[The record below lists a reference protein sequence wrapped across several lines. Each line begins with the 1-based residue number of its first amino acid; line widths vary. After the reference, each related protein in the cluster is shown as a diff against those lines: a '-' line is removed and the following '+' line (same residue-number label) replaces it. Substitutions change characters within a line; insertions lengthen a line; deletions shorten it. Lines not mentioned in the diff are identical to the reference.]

1 VSPVEQARLSRPNK
15 AGKRP
20 PRRAAAVVPQ
30 DAPETTLTDRAWR
43 ALEEEIVTLRI
54 APGSVVS
61 EAGLSARLGLGR
73 TPVREALQRLANEG
87 LVQILPRRG
96 IIVTEIDVAAQLRL
110 LEVRREIERLLAR
123 SAARRSPPEM
133 RARFQAL
140 ADEMEAAARHED
152 DVAFMR
158 LDRAFNLLLLEAAGN
173 EFAAAAMGI
182 MNGLARRFWYVHYRL
197 VADMPLA
204 ARLHAGVARAIA
216 LGESSAA
223 ADASDKLID
232 YIQDF
237 SRKSI
242 G

>member
-1 VSPVEQARLSRPNK
+1 MEKARVT
-15 AGKRP
+15 
-20 PRRAAAVVPQ
+20 RRKPALR
-30 DAPETTLTDRAWR
+30 DDINTTLTERAWR

-61 EAGLSARLGLGR
+61 EAGLSAQLGLGR

-110 LEVRREIERLLAR
+110 LEVRREIERLLAC
-123 SAARRSPPEM
+123 SAAQRGTPEQHK
-133 RARFQAL
+133 RFATI
-140 ADEMEAAARHED
+140 ADEMGTVARRED

-158 LDRAFNLLLLEAAGN
+158 LDRAFNLLLLEAAAN
-173 EFAAAAMGI
+173 EFATAAMKV
-182 MNGLARRFWYVHYRL
+182 MNGLARRFWFVHYRL

-204 ARLHAGVARAIA
+204 ARLHAGVARSIA
-216 LGESSAA
+216 KGDVKAA
-223 ADASDKLID
+223 AAASDRLID

>member
-1 VSPVEQARLSRPNK
+1 MA
-15 AGKRP
+15 P
-20 PRRAAAVVPQ
+20 PLEPQ
-30 DAPETTLTDRAWR
+30 ESSLTERAWR

-61 EAGLSARLGLGR
+61 EAGLGARLGFGR
-73 TPVREALQRLANEG
+73 TPVREALQRLAGEG

-96 IIVTEIDVAAQLRL
+96 IVVTDIDAMAQLRL

-123 SAARRSPPEM
+123 SAAQRSPREI
-133 RARFQAL
+133 RDRFGSI
-140 ADEMEAAARHED
+140 ADEMEEAARRED
-152 DVAFMR
+152 NVAFMR
-158 LDRAFNLLLLEAAGN
+158 LDRAFNLLLLEAAAN
-173 EFAAAAMGI
+173 EFATAAMRV
-182 MNGLARRFWYVHYRL
+182 MNGLARRFWYVHYRQ

-204 ARLHAGVARAIA
+204 ARLHAAVARTIA
-216 LGESSAA
+216 AGDPDAA
-223 ADASDKLID
+223 AVASDRLID

>member
-1 VSPVEQARLSRPNK
+1 MKAETARRGRHRGP
-15 AGKRP
+15 
-20 PRRAAAVVPQ
+20 AARDPA
-30 DAPETTLTDRAWR
+30 DTTPLTDRAWR

-54 APGSVVS
+54 APGSIVS

-73 TPVREALQRLANEG
+73 TPVREALQRLAVEG

-123 SAARRSPPEM
+123 ASAQRCTNDQ
-133 RARFQAL
+133 RARFDAI
-140 ADEMEAAARHED
+140 ADEMETAARRED

-173 EFAAAAMGI
+173 EFATAAMRV
-182 MNGLARRFWYVHYRL
+182 MNGLARRFWYAHYRL
-197 VADMPLA
+197 VADLPLT
-204 ARLHAGVARAIA
+204 ARLHAAVARAIA
-216 LGESSAA
+216 KGDQKGAMA
-223 ADASDKLID
+223 TSDRLID
-232 YIQDF
+232 HIQDF

>member
-1 VSPVEQARLSRPNK
+1 MSLLDQLRTARSKVAKRSVRQA
-15 AGKRP
+15 AP
-20 PRRAAAVVPQ
+20 PIDPQ
-30 DAPETTLTDRAWR
+30 ESSLTERAWR

-61 EAGLSARLGLGR
+61 EASLSERLGFGR

-96 IIVTEIDVAAQLRL
+96 IIVTDIDIAAQLRL

-123 SAARRSPPEM
+123 FAAQRSP
-133 RARFQAL
+133 RDIRDRFEAI
-140 ADEMEAAARHED
+140 ADEMEVAAERED

-158 LDRAFNLLLLEAAGN
+158 LDRAFNLLLLEAAAN
-173 EFAAAAMGI
+173 EFATAAMRV
-182 MNGLARRFWYVHYRL
+182 MNGLARRFWYVHYKQ

-204 ARLHAGVARAIA
+204 ARLHAAVARTVAA
-216 LGESSAA
+216 GDPDAA
-223 ADASDKLID
+223 AVASDRLID

>member
-1 VSPVEQARLSRPNK
+1 MK
-15 AGKRP
+15 ADAAKRG
-20 PRRAAAVVPQ
+20 RRRVPAAPDPA
-30 DAPETTLTDRAWR
+30 DTTPLADRAWR

-54 APGSVVS
+54 APGSIVS

-73 TPVREALQRLANEG
+73 TPVREALQRLAVEG

-123 SAARRSPPEM
+123 ASAQRGTAEQ
-133 RARFQAL
+133 RARFSTI
-140 ADEMEAAARHED
+140 ADEMETAARRED

-173 EFAAAAMGI
+173 EFAAAAMRV

-204 ARLHAGVARAIA
+204 ARLHAAVARTIA
-216 LGESSAA
+216 KGDQKGAA
-223 ADASDKLID
+223 AASDRLID

>member
-1 VSPVEQARLSRPNK
+1 MWVSLLDQLRTARSKVAKRSVRQA
-15 AGKRP
+15 AP
-20 PRRAAAVVPQ
+20 PIDPQ
-30 DAPETTLTDRAWR
+30 ESSLTVRAWR

-61 EAGLSARLGLGR
+61 EASLSERLGFGR

-96 IIVTEIDVAAQLRL
+96 IIVTDIDIAAQLRL

-123 SAARRSPPEM
+123 FAAQRSP
-133 RARFQAL
+133 RDIRDRFEAI
-140 ADEMEAAARHED
+140 ADEMEVAAERED

-158 LDRAFNLLLLEAAGN
+158 LDRTFNLLLLEAAAN
-173 EFAAAAMGI
+173 EFATAAMRV
-182 MNGLARRFWYVHYRL
+182 MNGLARRFWYVHYKQ

-204 ARLHAGVARAIA
+204 ARLHAAVARTVAA
-216 LGESSAA
+216 GDPDAA
-223 ADASDKLID
+223 AVASDRLID

-237 SRKSI
+237 SRKSV

>member
-1 VSPVEQARLSRPNK
+1 LEQLRTGRRKVASRST
-15 AGKRP
+15 
-20 PRRAAAVVPQ
+20 RRAAPPLEPQ
-30 DAPETTLTDRAWR
+30 EGSLTERAWR

-61 EAGLSARLGLGR
+61 EAGLGARLGFGR
-73 TPVREALQRLANEG
+73 TPVREALQRLASEG

-96 IIVTEIDVAAQLRL
+96 IVVTDIDAMAQLRL

-123 SAARRSPPEM
+123 SAAQRSPQEI
-133 RARFQAL
+133 RDRFGSI
-140 ADEMEAAARHED
+140 ADEMEEAARRED

-158 LDRAFNLLLLEAAGN
+158 LDRAFNLLLLEAAAN
-173 EFAAAAMGI
+173 EFATAAMRV
-182 MNGLARRFWYVHYRL
+182 MNGLARRFWYVHYKQ

-204 ARLHAGVARAIA
+204 ARLHAAVARTIA
-216 LGESSAA
+216 AGDPDAA
-223 ADASDKLID
+223 AVASDRLID

>member
-1 VSPVEQARLSRPNK
+1 MA
-15 AGKRP
+15 P
-20 PRRAAAVVPQ
+20 PLEPQ
-30 DAPETTLTDRAWR
+30 ESSLTERAWR

-61 EAGLSARLGLGR
+61 EAGLGARLGFGR
-73 TPVREALQRLANEG
+73 TPVREALQRLAGEG

-96 IIVTEIDVAAQLRL
+96 IVVTDIDVAAQLRL

-123 SAARRSPPEM
+123 SAAQRSRQEI
-133 RARFQAL
+133 RDRFGSI
-140 ADEMEAAARHED
+140 ADEMEQAARRED

-158 LDRAFNLLLLEAAGN
+158 LDRAFNLLLLEAAAN
-173 EFAAAAMGI
+173 EFATAAMRV
-182 MNGLARRFWYVHYRL
+182 MNGLARRFWYVHYRQ

-204 ARLHAGVARAIA
+204 ARLHAAVARTIA
-216 LGESSAA
+216 AGDPDAA
-223 ADASDKLID
+223 AVASDRLID
-232 YIQDF
+232 YIQDI

>member
-1 VSPVEQARLSRPNK
+1 LDQLRTARSKVARSS
-15 AGKRP
+15 A
-20 PRRAAAVVPQ
+20 RRAAAP
-30 DAPETTLTDRAWR
+30 PERQESSLTDRAWR

-54 APGSVVS
+54 SPGSVVS
-61 EAGLSARLGLGR
+61 EAGLSARLGFGR
-73 TPVREALQRLANEG
+73 TPVREALQRLASEG

-96 IIVTEIDVAAQLRL
+96 IIVTDIDVAAQLRL

-123 SAARRSPPEM
+123 SAAQRSSREI
-133 RARFQAL
+133 RDRF
-140 ADEMEAAARHED
+140 ESIAAAMERAAKRED

-158 LDRAFNLLLLEAAGN
+158 LDRAFNLLLLEAAVN
-173 EFAAAAMGI
+173 EFATAAMRA
-182 MNGLARRFWYVHYRL
+182 MNGLARRFWYVHYKQ

-204 ARLHAGVARAIA
+204 ARLHAAVARAIA
-216 LGESSAA
+216 AGNPTAA
-223 ADASDKLID
+223 AAASDRLID

>member
-1 VSPVEQARLSRPNK
+1 MSLLEQLRTARSKVARRSTGR
-15 AGKRP
+15 ATP
-20 PRRAAAVVPQ
+20 PLEPQ
-30 DAPETTLTDRAWR
+30 EGSLTERAWR

-61 EAGLSARLGLGR
+61 EAGLAARLGFGR
-73 TPVREALQRLANEG
+73 TPVREALQRLASEG

-96 IIVTEIDVAAQLRL
+96 IVVTDIDVAAQLRL

-123 SAARRSPPEM
+123 SAAQRSPQEI
-133 RARFQAL
+133 RDRFGSI
-140 ADEMEAAARHED
+140 ADEMEEASRRED

-158 LDRAFNLLLLEAAGN
+158 LDRAFNLLLLDAAAN
-173 EFAAAAMGI
+173 EFATAAMRV
-182 MNGLARRFWYVHYRL
+182 MNGLARRFWYVHYKQ

-204 ARLHAGVARAIA
+204 ARLHAAVARTIA
-216 LGESSAA
+216 AGDADAA
-223 ADASDKLID
+223 ADASDRLID

>member
-1 VSPVEQARLSRPNK
+1 MTPK
-15 AGKRP
+15 AEAAKRP
-20 PRRAAAVVPQ
+20 RRRAPAAADPA
-30 DAPETTLTDRAWR
+30 DTTPLADRAWR

-73 TPVREALQRLANEG
+73 TPVREALQRLAGEG

-123 SAARRSPPEM
+123 SAALRGDPAQRG
-133 RARFQAL
+133 RFDAL
-140 ADEMEAAARHED
+140 ADEMETAAKRQD
-152 DVAFMR
+152 DMAFMR
-158 LDRAFNLLLLEAAGN
+158 LDRAFNLLLLEAAAN
-173 EFAAAAMGI
+173 EFATAAMKV
-182 MNGLARRFWYVHYRL
+182 MNGLARRFWYVHHRL

-204 ARLHAGVARAIA
+204 ARLHAGVARAVA
-216 LGESSAA
+216 KGDPAA
-223 ADASDKLID
+223 AATASDRLID

>member
-1 VSPVEQARLSRPNK
+1 LEQARTNRAKSARRASR
-15 AGKRP
+15 RP
-20 PRRAAAVVPQ
+20 PE
-30 DAPETTLTDRAWR
+30 APETSLTDRAWR

-54 APGSVVS
+54 APGSIVS

-73 TPVREALQRLANEG
+73 TPVREALQRLATEG

-123 SAARRSPPEM
+123 SAAHRGTPMLRD
-133 RARFQAL
+133 RFDAI
-140 ADEMEAAARHED
+140 ADEMETAARRED
-152 DVAFMR
+152 DVGFMR

-173 EFAAAAMGI
+173 EFATASMRV

-204 ARLHAGVARAIA
+204 ARLHARVARAIA
-216 LGESSAA
+216 KGDPAA
-223 ADASDKLID
+223 AAAASDRLID

>member
-1 VSPVEQARLSRPNK
+1 MTMKAETARRV
-15 AGKRP
+15 
-20 PRRAAAVVPQ
+20 RRRGPAAPDPA
-30 DAPETTLTDRAWR
+30 DTTPLADRAWR
-43 ALEEEIVTLRI
+43 ALEEDIVTLRI

-61 EAGLSARLGLGR
+61 EAGLSAQLGLGR
-73 TPVREALQRLANEG
+73 TPVREALQRLATEG

-123 SAARRSPPEM
+123 SAAQRGTPAHRE
-133 RARFQAL
+133 RFSAI
-140 ADEMEAAARHED
+140 ADEMETAARRQD

-158 LDRAFNLLLLEAAGN
+158 LDRAFNLLLLEAAAN
-173 EFAAAAMGI
+173 EFATAAMKM
-182 MNGLARRFWYVHYRL
+182 MNGLARRFWFVHYRL

-216 LGESSAA
+216 KGDPKAA
-223 ADASDKLID
+223 ATASDRLID

>member
-1 VSPVEQARLSRPNK
+1 MTMKAETARR
-15 AGKRP
+15 G
-20 PRRAAAVVPQ
+20 RRRGPT
-30 DAPETTLTDRAWR
+30 APDPADTTPLTDRAWR

-54 APGSVVS
+54 APGSIVS

-73 TPVREALQRLANEG
+73 TPVREALQRLAVEG

-123 SAARRSPPEM
+123 ASAQRGTTEQ
-133 RARFQAL
+133 RARFDSI
-140 ADEMEAAARHED
+140 ADEMETAARRED

-173 EFAAAAMGI
+173 EFAAAAMRV

-204 ARLHAGVARAIA
+204 ARLHAAVARAIA
-216 LGESSAA
+216 QGDQKGAA
-223 ADASDKLID
+223 AASDRLID

>member
-1 VSPVEQARLSRPNK
+1 VSLLGQLQTARSK
-15 AGKRP
+15 VAKRSVRRTAP
-20 PRRAAAVVPQ
+20 PIDPQ
-30 DAPETTLTDRAWR
+30 ESSLTERAWR

-54 APGSVVS
+54 APGSIVS
-61 EAGLSARLGLGR
+61 EAGLSERLGLGR

-96 IIVTEIDVAAQLRL
+96 IIVTDIDIAAQLRL

-123 SAARRSPPEM
+123 SAAQRSP
-133 RARFQAL
+133 RDVRDRFEAI
-140 ADEMEAAARHED
+140 ADEMEVAAERED

-158 LDRAFNLLLLEAAGN
+158 LDRAFNLLLLEAAAN
-173 EFAAAAMGI
+173 EFATAAMRV
-182 MNGLARRFWYVHYRL
+182 MNGLARRFWYVHYKQ

-204 ARLHAGVARAIA
+204 ARLHAAVARTVAA
-216 LGESSAA
+216 GDPDAA
-223 ADASDKLID
+223 AVASDRLID

>member
-1 VSPVEQARLSRPNK
+1 MSLLDQLRTTRSKVAKRSARQA
-15 AGKRP
+15 AP
-20 PRRAAAVVPQ
+20 PIDSQ
-30 DAPETTLTDRAWR
+30 ESSLTERAWR

-96 IIVTEIDVAAQLRL
+96 IIVTDIDVAAQLRL

-123 SAARRSPPEM
+123 SAAQRSP
-133 RARFQAL
+133 RDIRDRFEVI
-140 ADEMEAAARHED
+140 ADEMEVAAERED

-158 LDRAFNLLLLEAAGN
+158 LDRAFNLLLLEAAAN
-173 EFAAAAMGI
+173 EFATAAMRV
-182 MNGLARRFWYVHYRL
+182 MNGLARRFWYVHYKQ

-204 ARLHAGVARAIA
+204 ARLHAAVARTVAA
-216 LGESSAA
+216 GDADAA
-223 ADASDKLID
+223 AVASDRLID

>member
-1 VSPVEQARLSRPNK
+1 MLSQARTLKRKLAP
-15 AGKRP
+15 RP
-20 PRRAAAVVPQ
+20 PRRGTPSRDSHGAA
-30 DAPETTLTDRAWR
+30 TLTDRAWR

-54 APGSVVS
+54 PPGSVVS
-61 EAGLSARLGLGR
+61 EASLSSRLGLGR
-73 TPVREALQRLANEG
+73 TPVRDALQRLANEG

-96 IIVTEIDVAAQLRL
+96 IIVTEIDAAAQLRL

-123 SAARRSPPEM
+123 ASAQRGDDVQRQ
-133 RARFQAL
+133 RFGAI
-140 ADEMEAAARHED
+140 ADEMETAARRED

-173 EFAAAAMGI
+173 EFAAAAMRV

-204 ARLHAGVARAIA
+204 ARLHAGVARAVA
-216 LGESSAA
+216 KGDQGAA
-223 ADASDKLID
+223 AAASDRLID

>member
-1 VSPVEQARLSRPNK
+1 MGKSK
-15 AGKRP
+15 AGRRP
-20 PRRAAAVVPQ
+20 REATGKIP
-30 DAPETTLTDRAWR
+30 DSTILNGMTLTERAWR

-54 APGSVVS
+54 PPGSVVS
-61 EAGLSARLGLGR
+61 EAGLSTRLGLGR
-73 TPVREALQRLANEG
+73 TPVREALQRLAVEG

-123 SAARRSPPEM
+123 SAARRGEPGQ
-133 RARFQAL
+133 RRRFGAI
-140 ADEMEAAARHED
+140 ADDMETAARRED

-158 LDRAFNLLLLEAAGN
+158 LDRAFNLLLLEAAAN
-173 EFAAAAMGI
+173 EFAAAAMRV

-197 VADMPLA
+197 VADMPLT

-216 LGESSAA
+216 KGDPEAA
-223 ADASDKLID
+223 ARASDRLID
-232 YIQDF
+232 HIQDF

>member
-1 VSPVEQARLSRPNK
+1 LEQLRTSRTRI
-15 AGKRP
+15 KRP
-20 PRRAAAVVPQ
+20 ARRAASPSEAREA
-30 DAPETTLTDRAWR
+30 APLTDRAYR

-61 EAGLSARLGLGR
+61 EAGLSARLGFGR
-73 TPVREALQRLANEG
+73 TPVREALQRLASEG

-123 SAARRSPPEM
+123 SSAHRSTPQIRR
-133 RARFQAL
+133 RFDAL
-140 ADEMEAAARHED
+140 ADEMETAAERED

-158 LDRAFNLLLLEAAGN
+158 LDRAFNLLLLEAANN
-173 EFAAAAMGI
+173 EFATAAMRV

-197 VADMPLA
+197 VADMPLT
-204 ARLHAGVARAIA
+204 ARLHAAVARAIA
-216 LGESSAA
+216 AGDPGAA
-223 ADASDKLID
+223 AAASDRLID

>member
-1 VSPVEQARLSRPNK
+1 MPTLEQARPIKRK
-15 AGKRP
+15 AARRA
-20 PRRAAAVVPQ
+20 PRRASSTQEDSGGA
-30 DAPETTLTDRAWR
+30 TLTDRAWR

-123 SAARRSPPEM
+123 SAAHRSAATQ
-133 RARFQAL
+133 RARFGVL
-140 ADEMEAAARHED
+140 ADEMETAARRED
-152 DVAFMR
+152 DMAFMR
-158 LDRAFNLLLLEAAGN
+158 LDRAFNLLLLEAAAN
-173 EFAAAAMGI
+173 EFATAAMKV

-216 LGESSAA
+216 KGDPAA
-223 ADASDKLID
+223 AATASDRLID